1 MNNFLEQLNLT
12 AQERRIV
19 VAIALVVI
27 IVLNLLFVWPHF
39 GEWGRTQKQLEKM
52 YQTIDTYNRQI
63 ATDTNP
69 TNGLRKQLAKLEK
82 QEGAAVMDVQ
92 VQLPK
97 TIRELSVKTGV
108 TVNDYVPVGAGRV
121 QTNEFFEEQS
131 GQIHIE
137 SQEPQL
143 INFLYQIGND
153 PSMIRVSELSLKPA
167 DQNRYKFSGSITLT
181 ANYAKKPPAPAAPA
195 KPAKTAKPAAATPG
209 APGAKP
215 PAGAKPAGPPG
226 PGQRPG
232 PNPPPIPNQKTPPG
246 TTPLRKNL

>member
-1 MNNFLEQLNLT
+1 M
-12 AQERRIV
+12 
-19 VAIALVVI
+19 
-27 IVLNLLFVWPHF
+27 
-39 GEWGRTQKQLEKM
+39 
-52 YQTIDTYNRQI
+52 
-63 ATDTNP
+63 
-69 TNGLRKQLAKLEK
+69 
-82 QEGAAVMDVQ
+82 
-92 VQLPK
+92 
-97 TIRELSVKTGV
+97 
-108 TVNDYVPVGAGRV
+108 

-167 DQNRYKFSGSITLT
+167 DQNRYRFSGSITLT

-226 PGQRPG
+226 PGQRPR
-232 PNPPPIPNQKTPPG
+232 PPIRRPSRTRKLRPAQLPSGKTYERETFHAFVSAPGSPASPRRSNRIAAPGQLADGASDDSPANSPTGGTPHHLTPAAPAAAPAAPPAMPAL
-246 TTPLRKNL
+246 PLPKGAPAAPAPATVPQPGATNAGPARPTAK